1 VSFREDLAWIYI
13 MYIDIIDYKLGDPV
27 TFEPQEFFEL
37 YYQNRAAR
45 SFPPCPSKKSSRSSR
60 SGIPWPGVP
69 KSSAK
74 RARVSCYFAIAMQ
87 VRTDFMST
95 LATAVYPEYS
105 GEPSPVIGRVF
116 VAHPDHVPPFWA
128 EQSRAEQ
135 NVSAL
140 RALDCA
146 RSGEIPT
153 SGKFGQTWG
162 TVPGG

>member
-1 VSFREDLAWIYI
+1 
-13 MYIDIIDYKLGDPV
+13 M
-27 TFEPQEFFEL
+27 TFEPQEFLEL
-37 YYQNRAAR
+37 YYQNEV
-45 SFPPCPSKKSSRSSR
+45 
-60 SGIPWPGVP
+60 IPAMPVEEEFSIQQIRDHVAGRPEVICETREGFLLFRNRDA
-69 KSSAK
+69 SADGFH
-74 RARVSCYFAIAMQ
+74 VNP
-87 VRTDFMST
+87 

-162 TVPGG
+162 TVPGR